1 MSTQRD
7 RPCPR
12 CLLDEVPGAEALAA
26 LNRQWID
33 ALPEISRAGESVYQ
47 KRLSACRACEHLAGG
62 SCGESRITRSNMT
75 KKRRRRTGPCPGA
88 GIIMSE
94 TISKL
99 RKKYEYDII
108 V

>member
-33 ALPEISRAGESVYQ
+33 ALPEISRAGEAVYQ

-62 SCGESRITRSNMT
+62 SCTLCGCYVEYRAAQAVRH
-75 KKRRRRTGPCPGA
+75 CPDVPG
-88 GIIMSE
+88 
-94 TISKL
+94 
-99 RKKYEYDII
+99 RW
-108 V
+108 